1 MTGGRVQDLVDL
13 DPVQGFRIGV
23 DGFRRLIDGNHADPF
38 GHGSV
43 LAGKHRGTTP
53 REGNP
58 RQPRIVSTFLR
69 SLDGSLPDYL
79 LEALQEDLVVDEQG
93 LHDFLGIFDK
103 RLLQIWLEVERQA
116 NPVSEADAGAVAD
129 VADKCAGV
137 TDGMARLVGR
147 GPGESSSAAQ
157 MLPALLSLMLRGQN
171 LETFRRVLCWL
182 TDREVR
188 VLPRFNHK
196 HPLEPECRFK
206 ITEAGRGQPGLGRG
220 LVLGARALPASGR
233 LEIEIACHDAE
244 DLSALRSGQ
253 AMLATMHALTA
264 RFLYDAV
271 PVTYFARVA
280 RAHLAPPRLSRD
292 RAMAACIGPYGC
304 LDPATRPKATTRVK
318 LDIPTPSFSGGP
330 S

>member
-23 DGFRRLIDGNHADPF
+23 DAFCRLIGGNHADPF

-58 RQPRIVSTFLR
+58 REPRLVSTFLR

-79 LEALQEDLVVDEQG
+79 LEALQEDLVADEQG
-93 LHDFLGIFDK
+93 LHDFLGVFDK
-103 RLLQIWLEVERQA
+103 RLLQLWLAAERQA
-116 NPVSEADAGAVAD
+116 NPVSEADAGAHTD
-129 VADKCAGV
+129 GADKGAGV
-137 TDGMARLVGR
+137 IDGMARLVGR
-147 GPGESSSAAQ
+147 GSSESGPAAQ

-182 TDREVR
+182 TNREVR

-196 HPLEPECRFK
+196 QSLDPECRFK
-206 ITEAGRGQPGLGRG
+206 ITRTRRGQPGLGRG
-220 LVLGARALPASGR
+220 LVLGARAVPASGR
-233 LEIEIACHDAE
+233 LEIEIECHDAA
-244 DLSALRSGQ
+244 DLTALRSGQ
-253 AMLATMHALTA
+253 AMLATMHALTT
-264 RFLYDAV
+264 RFLHDPV
-271 PVTYFARVA
+271 PVSYFARVA
-280 RAHLAPPRLSRD
+280 RAHLVPPRLSRD
-292 RAMAACIGPYGC
+292 RALAARIGHYGC
-304 LDPATRPKATTRVK
+304 LDPATRPGAKTRVK
-318 LDIPTPSFSGGP
+318 LDIPTPSFSGVP